1 MLKKSAKSLRTQDN
15 ARPFDPAVL
24 RHARKIAEQYRI
36 VLEVNEELGY
46 IGSSI
51 ELPSVFADGK
61 SPDECVSAAREAL
74 SIAVATM
81 LEQGQE
87 PPTPA
92 AKGLRKAQVNV
103 RLSADERFRLQ
114 EAARKLGFKGLGDF
128 IRATALD
135 RCSSL

>member
-51 ELPSVFADGK
+51 EMPNVFADGK
-61 SPDECVSAAREAL
+61 SPDDCVIATREAL
-74 SIAVATM
+74 SVAVATM

-87 PPTPA
+87 PPSPA
-92 AKGLRKAQVNV
+92 STGLRKAQVNV
-103 RLSADERFRLQ
+103 RLNSEEKYRLQ

-135 RCSSL
+135 RCTSL

>member
-1 MLKKSAKSLRTQDN
+1 MSRKSTRSSRSQDR
-15 ARPFDPAVL
+15 ARPFESAVL
-24 RHARKIAEQYRI
+24 RRAGKIAEQYRI

-51 ELPSVFADGK
+51 ELPNVFADGK
-61 SPDECVSAAREAL
+61 SPDACVSATREAL
-74 SIAVATM
+74 SVAVATM

-87 PPTPA
+87 PPSPA
-92 AKGLRKAQVNV
+92 SKGLRKAQVNI
-103 RLSADERFRLQ
+103 RLNAEEKYRLQ

-135 RCSSL
+135 RCTSL